1 MKKFQFIF
9 LVFTSLLIQ
18 SCNKIDDP
26 YIPLTT
32 KEWYGKR
39 ALIEDYTG
47 HFCPNCPDAAVEVAK
62 IDSTHGG
69 DKVII
74 IAVHCSEYYSR
85 PQTQFPEDFRTETGN
100 TWYDFFGIS
109 GLPTGMINRIN
120 YPLNK
125 HKFED
130 KKEWASNVS
139 NVLSQIPEVDIDIK
153 ISFDSITKKVTGKAT
168 TKFLKT
174 IKKKL
179 QLQLILTEDSI
190 IAPQQNHSIYDPN
203 YVHRHMLRDAING
216 SWGSLL
222 TNGVSE
228 NLINSEIS
236 YPFVYT
242 LKQSFPQNTPAINW
256 RHASVIAFVYDADT
270 YEILQVAEK
279 HIE

>member
-9 LVFTSLLIQ
+9 LVFASLLIQ
-18 SCNKIDDP
+18 SCNKIEDP

-47 HFCPNCPDAAVEVAK
+47 HFCPNCPDAAVEAAK
-62 IDSTHGG
+62 IDSIYG

-74 IAVHCSEYYSR
+74 IAVHCSEYYSKSR
-85 PQTQFPEDFRTETGN
+85 PPQFPEDFRTETGN
-100 TWYDFFGIS
+100 TWYNFFGIS
-109 GLPTGMINRIN
+109 GLPTGMISRIN
-120 YPLNK
+120 YPLNT
-125 HKFED
+125 HKFEYN
-130 KKEWASNVS
+130 KWKSNVS
-139 NVLSQIPEVDIDIK
+139 NVLSQIPEVDIDIN
-153 ISFDSITKKVTGKAT
+153 ISFDSITKKVTGKTT

-179 QLQLILTEDSI
+179 QLQLVLTEDSI
-190 IAPQQNHSIYDPN
+190 IAPQQNNSTYEPN

-222 TNGVSE
+222 TNGVFE
-228 NLINSEIS
+228 NLINSEIP

-256 RHASVIAFVYDADT
+256 RHASIIAFVYDTDT